1 MMNESLTKDAIP
13 SSKKPHPD
21 NSFESEN
28 STSLD
33 NISTF
38 KQSNTNNDFDS
49 ETESIDNDSEIAI
62 FSYEDI
68 EDESV
73 QDRKIIESISKTL
86 QQLLTETKRN
96 IININSSFNCT
107 IIPQISIYDYLN
119 RIVKY
124 TNIEQSTLVTAL
136 IYIDRLCQ
144 KGFTINEHNIHKL
157 LFTSILIGIKYN
169 EDDVYKNSY
178 YSQIAGVTMKELIR
192 MENEFLSLIDFNLF
206 IETNLFDK
214 YKNGLVHSFF
224 L

>member
-1 MMNESLTKDAIP
+1 MMNESLNTETTLSTKKAM
-13 SSKKPHPD
+13 KD

-33 NISTF
+33 NISTL
-38 KQSNTNNDFDS
+38 KQSNNNNDFDS

-68 EDESV
+68 DDEAT
-73 QDRKIIESISKTL
+73 QNRKIIESISKTL
-86 QQLLTETKRN
+86 QQLITETKKK

-124 TNIEQSTLVTAL
+124 TNIEQSTLISAL
-136 IYIDRLCQ
+136 IYIDRICQ
-144 KGFTINEHNIHKL
+144 RGYLINEHNIHKL

-192 MENEFLSLIDFNLF
+192 MENEFLALIDFNLF
-206 IETNLFDK
+206 IEANLFDK
-214 YKNGLVHSFF
+214 YKNGLVQSFF